1 MIVSGVICIVV
12 GIVIM
17 VLGIMHT
24 TGNISS
30 LHSYHRNNIREED
43 KKPFGKR
50 VGAGTIIMGASCVAL
65 GLGMLLSAIL
75 SMPILVT
82 VGSVT
87 MTVGFIIGII
97 ITLWA
102 IKKYNKTIF

>member
-1 MIVSGVICIVV
+1 MIVSGVICLVV

-17 VLGIMHT
+17 VFGIMHT
-24 TGNISS
+24 TGNIST

-50 VGAGTIIMGASCVAL
+50 VGTGTIIMGISCTLL
-65 GLGMLLSAIL
+65 GLGMLLSKLLAV
-75 SMPILVT
+75 PILVT
-82 VGSVT
+82 IGFMLMV
-87 MTVGFIIGII
+87 VGFIIGII
-97 ITLWA
+97 IALCA